1 MTSFEEKCNR
11 GYEMKNKISKQ
22 FLITIVAIF
31 CLLVFMTT
39 YIFSSFYQSSVKR
52 IEELGVSNMKSESA
66 MIENYLNKS
75 MDVLWVTAD
84 TVNYMMENGASSEE
98 ILQYLTTEAEHE
110 KQQIDEN
117 FTGIYGY
124 INGEYLDGIGWV
136 PPKDYDPKTRD
147 WYIAAKE
154 AGGKATIV
162 APYLDAQTNTVM
174 FSVSQL
180 LSDGESVVSLD
191 IAFNEVQTITEEM
204 TMNGMGYGFIMD
216 DSGLII
222 AHFDESEKG
231 KIYPTNE
238 EQEIMLAN
246 IFDSDKESFEM
257 TIQGEDCTV
266 FFDQVMDEWYV
277 VMVISNT
284 RLFHDLRMQ
293 MMIGIFITLI
303 VFLIIVVFC
312 SISARIID
320 QYQKKEHESKEKL
333 DNMNANIIRALA
345 YTIDAKDRYTSGHSQ
360 RVADYSLAIAKRMGK
375 SEEEQRIIYYAGLL
389 HDVGKIRVPEE
400 VINKPGKLTEDEFEQ
415 IKVHPISGY
424 HILKG
429 IHDDEQIAQGAKYH
443 HERYDGNGYPNGLE
457 GENIPEISRIIGV
470 ADAYDAMAS
479 DRSYRNALPQEK
491 VRSEIEKGRGQQFD
505 KEIADIM
512 IQMIDEDEHYT
523 MCQSKKNVQNILV
536 IDDDMMNIKVVEH
549 IFKDE
554 PEYRVIGVKDKDEAF
569 DILEKQEVS
578 VILLDLIMPDIDGF
592 ELYQKIRQK
601 YNIPVVLVT
610 ADRSIETIDK
620 IRQLGIDDYLTKPL
634 HAYVVKE
641 TIQSITNNWDNWNDF
656 LGMKHETDRR
666 HSISEGV

>member
-1 MTSFEEKCNR
+1 
-11 GYEMKNKISKQ
+11 MKNKISKQ
-22 FLITIVAIF
+22 FLITIIAIF
-31 CLLVFMTT
+31 CLLVFMTV
-39 YIFSSFYQSSVKR
+39 YIFSSFYYSSVKR

-84 TVNYMMENGASSEE
+84 TVNYMIENGASSEE
-98 ILQYLTTEAEHE
+98 ILQYLTIEAEH
-110 KQQIDEN
+110 KTQQIDEN

-191 IAFNEVQTITEEM
+191 VALNEVQTITEEM

-216 DSGLII
+216 ESGLII

-231 KIYPTNE
+231 KVYPTNE

-246 IFDSDKESFEM
+246 IFDPDKESFEM
-257 TIQGEDCTV
+257 SIQDEDCTV

-333 DNMNANIIRALA
+333 DNMNANIIRSLTH
-345 YTIDAKDRYTSGHSQ
+345 TIDAKDRYTSGHSQ

-389 HDVGKIRVPEE
+389 HDVGKIRIPEE

-443 HERYDGNGYPNGLE
+443 HERYDGKGYPNGLE
-457 GENIPEISRIIGV
+457 GESIPEISRIIGV
-470 ADAYDAMAS
+470 ADAYDAMTS
-479 DRSYRNALPQEK
+479 DRSYRKALPQEK

-512 IQMIDEDEHYT
+512 IQMIDEDEHYL

-536 IDDDMMNIKVVEH
+536 IDDEIMNIKVVEH

-554 PEYRVIGVKDKDEAF
+554 PEFHTIGVNNKEEAF
-569 DILEKQEVS
+569 SILEKQEIS
-578 VILLDLIMPDIDGF
+578 IILLDLIMPDIDGF
-592 ELYQKIRQK
+592 ELYNMIRQK
-601 YNIPVVLVT
+601 YNIPIVLVT
-610 ADRSIETIDK
+610 ADRSIETVEK

-656 LGMKHETDRR
+656 LSMNHKTDR
-666 HSISEGV
+666 HHPIIEGV